1 MPIGGLLSQ
10 ATRKVIGK
18 AVTHRIQR
26 LVETIRA
33 SGGQPLD
40 LILPDGSRLNFG
52 QHPQVVMAIRDPD
65 LLPALAQPTL
75 GSLGKAFVDG
85 RIDID
90 GDIIAVIASAER
102 LAAAGGAPVTAR
114 ISATTA
120 EHTPKQ
126 DLDDIKHHYDVG
138 NEFYRLWLDERMMYS
153 CAYFQTG
160 DETIHTAQLAKLD
173 HICRKLRLQPGER
186 LLDIGCGWG
195 GLILHAAQHYGVTA
209 VGITL
214 SDNQLAYA
222 TERANSADMG
232 RRVEVLKLDYRD
244 APARFGEGSFD
255 KVSSIGMF
263 EHVGQKNLP
272 AYCCA
277 VRRLLRDRG
286 LFLNHGITSPD
297 ADSRTVGSGVSE
309 FMDTYVFPHTE
320 LPHLHLIIRG
330 MAVQNFEVYDVESLR
345 PHYARTLA
353 HWSRRLEAQLDSASS
368 LVGERTLRVWRAY
381 LAGSSLGFEQG
392 WLNVYQFL
400 ASRQEAAGQTELP
413 LSRGWMYPA
422 MEHPRTSGLSSMPA
436 RTAHLH

>member
-1 MPIGGLLSQ
+1 MLNGSLLSQ
-10 ATRKVIGK
+10 AARKVVGK
-18 AVTHRIQR
+18 AVIHRIQR

-40 LILPDGSRLNFG
+40 LVLPDGSRLNFG
-52 QHPQVVMAIRDPD
+52 QRPQVVMAIRDPD

-75 GSLGKAFVDG
+75 GSLGEAFVNG

-102 LAAAGGAPVTAR
+102 LAAAGGAPATAR
-114 ISATTA
+114 ISAVTA
-120 EHTPKQ
+120 HHSPKQ

-138 NEFYRLWLDERMMYS
+138 NEFYRLWLDERMIYS
-153 CAYFQTG
+153 CAYFQTS
-160 DETIHTAQLAKLD
+160 DETIHAAQLAKLD

-222 TERANSADMG
+222 AERIAAAGMNG
-232 RRVEVLKLDYRD
+232 RVEVLKLDYRN
-244 APARFGEGSFD
+244 APARFDEASFD
-255 KVSSIGMF
+255 KISSIGMF
-263 EHVGQKNLP
+263 EHVGEKNLP
-272 AYCCA
+272 VYLGV

-330 MAVQNFEVYDVESLR
+330 MAAQNFEVYDVESLR

-353 HWSRRLEAQLDSASS
+353 HWSRRLEAQLNSASS

-381 LAGSSLGFEQG
+381 LAGSSVGFDQG
-392 WLNVYQFL
+392 WLNVYQIL
-400 ASRQEAAGQTELP
+400 ASRQEAAGPTELP
-413 LSRGWMYPA
+413 LTRAWMYPA
-422 MEHPRTSGLSSMPA
+422 LEHPHTSGPSSVPA
-436 RTAHLH
+436 RTSRSH